1 MRSFLRPH
9 RVGWLALLACSV
21 TSICLLAQDPN
32 GPPPNRN
39 NQLPP
44 PGADGPGRPPG
55 PGGPSGPGGRGFG
68 GVREKTKLIDRFD
81 KDGDKVLNAE
91 ERTAAAD
98 FIKQEMANGRGGRR
112 GPGGPRGGIREAAQP
127 GPRLSPAQVKHY
139 TTENLYDPTTLRTF
153 FLEFE
158 DPNWESQMAAFKNSD
173 VEMPATLT
181 VDGKSY
187 KNVGVHFR
195 GASSFMRVGDG
206 FKRSLNLT
214 MDLTDKKQQLGGYR
228 SLELLNSHEDPTFL
242 RAVLSYQIERD
253 YLPAPKANFVRVVI
267 NGESWGIYAN
277 VQAFNKDF
285 LQENFGT
292 TKGNRWK
299 VPGSPGGQGG
309 LRYLGDAAAPY
320 KQIYQLKSKES
331 PKAWSDLANLCKVLN
346 ESPAAD
352 LEKNLAPILNID
364 GALKFLALENTLIN
378 NDGYWIRASDYS
390 IYQDPKGLFH
400 ILPHD
405 SNETFVRPGGPGG
418 PGGRGPGGPGGGSG
432 RVVGVELDPLV
443 AANDTSKPLIS
454 KLLAVPSL
462 RAKYLGYV
470 RQIAT
475 QWLDWNKLG
484 PVAQQYHSLIAD
496 DVKKDT
502 RKLDSTEGFLKGLN
516 EDLEGDGAPGGRGT
530 ISLQSFAEQRRTF
543 LLKAP

>member
-1 MRSFLRPH
+1 MRSFPRLR
-9 RVGWLALLACSV
+9 RVGWLALAACSL
-21 TSICLLAQDPN
+21 TSISLLAQDPN
-32 GPPPNRN
+32 VPPPNRN
-39 NQLPP
+39 NQPPP
-44 PGADGPGRPPG
+44 PGAEGPGRPPG
-55 PGGPSGPGGRGFG
+55 PGGPGGRGFG

-81 KDGDKVLNAE
+81 KDGDKVLNAG
-91 ERTAAAD
+91 ERKSAAE
-98 FIKQEMANGRGGRR
+98 FLKQEMANGRGGRR
-112 GPGGPRGGIREAAQP
+112 GPGGGRGEIREPAQP
-127 GPRLSPAQVKHY
+127 GPRLSPSQVKHY

-153 FLEFE
+153 FLEFD

-187 KNVGVHFR
+187 KSVGVHFR

-206 FKRSLNLT
+206 YKRSLNLT

-405 SNETFVRPGGPGG
+405 SNETFTRPGGPGG
-418 PGGRGPGGPGGGSG
+418 GGI
-432 RVVGVELDPLV
+432 RVAGVELDPLV
-443 AANDTSKPLIS
+443 AANDPSKPLIS

-484 PVAQQYHSLIAD
+484 PVAQQYHSLIAE
-496 DVKKDT
+496 DVKADT
-502 RKLDSTEGFLKGLN
+502 RKLDSTESFLTGLHGDPN
-516 EDLEGDGAPGGRGT
+516 GDGGSGGRGR
-530 ISLQSFAEQRRTF
+530 ISLRSFAEQRRTF
-543 LLKAP
+543 LLKTP

>member
-1 MRSFLRPH
+1 
-9 RVGWLALLACSV
+9 
-21 TSICLLAQDPN
+21 
-32 GPPPNRN
+32 
-39 NQLPP
+39 
-44 PGADGPGRPPG
+44 
-55 PGGPSGPGGRGFG
+55 
-68 GVREKTKLIDRFD
+68 
-81 KDGDKVLNAE
+81 VLNAE
-91 ERTAAAD
+91 ERKAATD
-98 FIKQEMANGRGGRR
+98 FLKQEMANGRGGRR
-112 GPGGPRGGIREAAQP
+112 GPGGRRGEVREPAQP
-127 GPRLSPAQVKHY
+127 GPRLSPSQVKHY

-187 KNVGVHFR
+187 KSVGVHFR
-195 GASSFMRVGDG
+195 GMSSFMMVGDG

-214 MDLTDKKQQLGGYR
+214 MDFTDKKQQLGGYR

-277 VQAFNKDF
+277 VQAFNKEF

-309 LRYLGDAAAPY
+309 LRYLGDDPAPY
-320 KQIYQLKSKES
+320 KKIYQLKSKES

-346 ESPAAD
+346 ESSVED
-352 LEKNLAPILNID
+352 LEKNLNPILNID
-364 GALKFLALENTLIN
+364 GALKFLALENALIN

-390 IYQDPKGLFH
+390 IYQDPKGIFH

-418 PGGRGPGGPGGGSG
+418 PGGRGPGGPGGPGGGSA

-475 QWLDWNKLG
+475 QWLDWSKLG
-484 PVAQQYHSLIAD
+484 PVAKQYHSLITD

-502 RKLDSTEGFLKGLN
+502 RKLDSTEDFLKGMN
-516 EDLEGDGAPGGRGT
+516 EDLEGGGGFGGRGT

-543 LLKAP
+543 LLKTP

>member
-1 MRSFLRPH
+1 M
-9 RVGWLALLACSV
+9 
-21 TSICLLAQDPN
+21 
-32 GPPPNRN
+32 
-39 NQLPP
+39 
-44 PGADGPGRPPG
+44 
-55 PGGPSGPGGRGFG
+55 
-68 GVREKTKLIDRFD
+68 
-81 KDGDKVLNAE
+81 
-91 ERTAAAD
+91 
-98 FIKQEMANGRGGRR
+98 
-112 GPGGPRGGIREAAQP
+112 
-127 GPRLSPAQVKHY
+127 
-139 TTENLYDPTTLRTF
+139 
-153 FLEFE
+153 
-158 DPNWESQMAAFKNSD
+158 
-173 VEMPATLT
+173 
-181 VDGKSY
+181 
-187 KNVGVHFR
+187 
-195 GASSFMRVGDG
+195 
-206 FKRSLNLT
+206 
-214 MDLTDKKQQLGGYR
+214 
-228 SLELLNSHEDPTFL
+228 
-242 RAVLSYQIERD
+242 
-253 YLPAPKANFVRVVI
+253 I

-352 LEKNLAPILNID
+352 LDKNLAPILNID